1 MALTKISGNVVQQ
14 NNFSVGVITSTN
26 INASGVITATSFS
39 GSDINLTGVITA
51 TSFVGDISQ
60 ATGAQAGLG
69 TALSSNQDS
78 PLNKIYYVD
87 NTLNITSNTTISVP
101 GSATLSD
108 AGFRVAYTNYADI
121 HIQDS
126 YDLIISSGS
135 ELAMDVLSLV

>member
-1 MALTKISGNVVQQ
+1 MALTKISGSLVQQ

-26 INASGVITATSFS
+26 VSATNINVTGVVTATSFS
-39 GSDINLTGVITA
+39 GDGSGLTGVA
-51 TSFVGDISQ
+51 
-60 ATGAQAGLG
+60 AAGLG
-69 TALSSNQDS
+69 SALSDNTNS
-78 PLNKIYYVD
+78 PLNLIYYVD